1 MSSAIHQASPK
12 TTLNWRW
19 GILGV
24 VKLEIQRS
32 LTTARILAWLAMA
45 IFPVLIVSLTAWQMN
60 QFQTNL
66 SEEDATFA
74 FSMMLYV
81 LLPQV
86 VTPLGLLLW
95 ATPVVSSELEGQ
107 TWIYAVT
114 RANGRRAVLL
124 GKYIVAILWS
134 SSTAIASA
142 AIAVPIT
149 GMPNALQAWI
159 VISFLVVLSAFAYAA
174 LFVLIGTLFQR
185 RAMITA
191 FVYMI
196 GVEAFMSL
204 VPATINQLTVSY
216 RLRSILVHAMDL
228 KVSLVSQRQ
237 QWFID
242 ETPVWQSVGYLGLY
256 TLILL
261 GISLWR
267 VQASQYSWQSEL

>member
-1 MSSAIHQASPK
+1 MSSLIHQASPK
-12 TTLNWRW
+12 VPLNWRW

-45 IFPVLIVSLTAWQMN
+45 IFPVMIVSLTAWQMSD
-60 QFQTNL
+60 FQTNL
-66 SEEDATFA
+66 PAEEATFA

-142 AIAVPIT
+142 TVAVPIT
-149 GMPNALQAWI
+149 GMPNALQAWM
-159 VISFLVVLSAFAYAA
+159 VICFLVVLSAFAYAA

-204 VPATINQLTVSY
+204 IPATINQLTVSY

-228 KVSLVSQRQ
+228 KVSLANQRQ

-242 ETPVWQSVGYLGLY
+242 ETPVWQSVGHLGLY

>member
-45 IFPVLIVSLTAWQMN
+45 IFPVMIVSLTAWQMS

-66 SEEDATFA
+66 PEEDATFA

-149 GMPNALQAWI
+149 GMPNALQAWM
-159 VISFLVVLSAFAYAA
+159 VISCLIILSAFAYAA

-242 ETPVWQSVGYLGLY
+242 ETPVWQSVGYLSLY

-261 GISLWR
+261 VISLWR

>member
-12 TTLNWRW
+12 VPLNWRW

-45 IFPVLIVSLTAWQMN
+45 IFPVMIASITAWQMSEM
-60 QFQTNL
+60 QMSL
-66 SEEDATFA
+66 SAEESSFT

-95 ATPVVSSELEGQ
+95 ATPVISSELEGQ

-142 AIAVPIT
+142 TVAVPIT
-149 GMPNALQAWI
+149 GMPNPLQSWM

-228 KVSLVSQRQ
+228 KVSLANQRQ
-237 QWFID
+237 QWFLD

>member
-1 MSSAIHQASPK
+1 MSSLIHQASPK
-12 TTLNWRW
+12 VPLNWRW

-45 IFPVLIVSLTAWQMN
+45 TFPVMIASITAWQMSEM
-60 QFQTNL
+60 QMSL
-66 SEEDATFA
+66 SAEESSFT

-134 SSTAIASA
+134 SSTAIVSA
-142 AIAVPIT
+142 AVAVPIT
-149 GMPNALQAWI
+149 GMPNPLQSWI
-159 VISFLVVLSAFAYAA
+159 VISCLVVLSAFAYAA

-191 FVYMI
+191 FIYMI

-204 VPATINQLTVSY
+204 IPATINQLTVSY

-228 KVSLVSQRQ
+228 KISLANQRQ

>member
-1 MSSAIHQASPK
+1 MSSLIHQASPK
-12 TTLNWRW
+12 VPLNWRW

-45 IFPVLIVSLTAWQMN
+45 TFPVMIASITAWQMSEM
-60 QFQTNL
+60 QMSL
-66 SEEDATFA
+66 SAEESSFT

-134 SSTAIASA
+134 SSTAIVSA
-142 AIAVPIT
+142 AVAVPIT
-149 GMPNALQAWI
+149 GMPNPLQSWM
-159 VISFLVVLSAFAYAA
+159 VISCLVVLSAFAYAA

-191 FVYMI
+191 FIYMI

-204 VPATINQLTVSY
+204 IPATINQLTVSY

-228 KVSLVSQRQ
+228 KVSLANQRQ

>member
-1 MSSAIHQASPK
+1 
-12 TTLNWRW
+12 
-19 GILGV
+19 
-24 VKLEIQRS
+24 
-32 LTTARILAWLAMA
+32 MA
-45 IFPVLIVSLTAWQMN
+45 TFPVMIASITAWQMSEM
-60 QFQTNL
+60 QMSL
-66 SEEDATFA
+66 SAEESSFT

-134 SSTAIASA
+134 SSTAIVSA
-142 AIAVPIT
+142 AVAVPIT
-149 GMPNALQAWI
+149 GMPNPLQSWI
-159 VISFLVVLSAFAYAA
+159 VISCLVVLSAFAYAA

-191 FVYMI
+191 FIYMI

-204 VPATINQLTVSY
+204 IPATINQLTVSY

-228 KVSLVSQRQ
+228 KVSLANQRQ

>member
-1 MSSAIHQASPK
+1 MSSLIHQASPK
-12 TTLNWRW
+12 VPLNWRW

-45 IFPVLIVSLTAWQMN
+45 TFPVMIASITAWQMSEM
-60 QFQTNL
+60 QMSL
-66 SEEDATFA
+66 SAEESSFT

-134 SSTAIASA
+134 SSTAIVSA
-142 AIAVPIT
+142 AVAVPIT
-149 GMPNALQAWI
+149 GMPNPLQSWI
-159 VISFLVVLSAFAYAA
+159 VISCLVVLSAFAYAA

-191 FVYMI
+191 FIYMI

-204 VPATINQLTVSY
+204 IPATINQLTVSY

-228 KVSLVSQRQ
+228 KVSLANQRQ